1 VLENKSRE
9 IIADMLDN
17 IISGNQYKALDKVS
31 DILKNKTTDHI
42 EELKKDFSSKLF
54 NNKNMKS

>member
-1 VLENKSRE
+1 MLENKSRE
-9 IIADMLDN
+9 IITDMLDN

-31 DILKNKTTDHI
+31 DILKNKTTDRI
-42 EELKKDFSSKLF
+42 EELKKDFSSNLF

>member
-1 VLENKSRE
+1 
-9 IIADMLDN
+9 MLDN